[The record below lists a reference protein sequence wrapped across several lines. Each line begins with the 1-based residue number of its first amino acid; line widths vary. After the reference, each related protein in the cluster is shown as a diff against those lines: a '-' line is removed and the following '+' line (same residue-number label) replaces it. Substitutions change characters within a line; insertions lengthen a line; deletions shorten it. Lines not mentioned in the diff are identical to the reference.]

1 MLAEINR
8 PCITGKSFLERMNT
22 VEPVESKTIGKIA
35 LNEHESKKLLA
46 EYGLPVVEEQVALS
60 VESAAQVAETIG
72 YPVVMKALGAKLLHK
87 TERGLVFVD
96 VNSKEKLEK
105 AAGTILQEAGTDLEG
120 FLIQPHIKGNREF
133 VTGLFRDPQFGPVIM
148 FGLGGIYTEA
158 LSDVVFRIAPLS
170 KADALEMIGEIR
182 SRKLVDDF
190 RGEKAVDR
198 KALVDILQ
206 GLSRIAMEKDSIDEI
221 DINPLKITPD
231 GKVVAVDALVLYR
244 QESQQ
249 EIFLPPVDPKHL
261 GAFFY
266 PKSIAFV
273 GISSQVGK
281 WGHRL
286 FTITAARGFP
296 GDIYLVNPRGG
307 EIAGRRVYRSV
318 KEISGKI
325 DLAVVTVPAAGVM
338 ELIPQFQEKGITN
351 VLLIASGFAET
362 GDEGK
367 LIENKLMEEAGK
379 AGILIIGPN
388 TMGICNPH
396 IKLYCTGG
404 PVWPIAGST
413 AMVSQS
419 GNMGTQLLAFAQN
432 QGIGIRV
439 FCGSGNEGM
448 VTIEDFIDAFEVDSL
463 THTVMLYVESVK
475 NARRFMESAKR
486 VGKIKPIVLL
496 KGGQTQAG
504 GRAAASHTGA
514 MASDS
519 RIFNAMCKQAGIVKV
534 EKPMDILDLSAAFS
548 SLPLPKGNRAAIM
561 TLGGG
566 WGVVTADL
574 CAEYG
579 LDVPRL
585 SEELVRDIDPILPS
599 YWSKS
604 NPVDIVGERDLS
616 LPLRI
621 IEMLL
626 QWDGCDAV
634 IHLGIKGIHAMV
646 RKYSESIAV
655 ADPRTPQ
662 EFLDAMNQTFLD
674 YEKTYVEKIVE
685 LMHTYGKPVFGVS
698 VLTEASDLMVY
709 GVSGHPYKAVFYET
723 PERAVNA
730 FSKMVEYQ
738 QFLSRIEPVEP

>member
-1 MLAEINR
+1 
-8 PCITGKSFLERMNT
+8 MNT

-231 GKVVAVDALVLYR
+231 GKVVAVDALVLY
-244 QESQQ
+244 QQ
-249 EIFLPPVDPKHL
+249 EPQQKTYLPPVDPKHL
-261 GAFFY
+261 GALFY

-273 GISSQVGK
+273 GVSSQIGK

-286 FTITAARGFP
+286 FTSTAARGFP
-296 GDIYLVNPRGG
+296 GDIYLVNPKGG
-307 EIAGRRVYRSV
+307 EIAGKRVYRFV
-318 KEISGKI
+318 KEIPHKI

-367 LIENKLMEEAGK
+367 LLENKLMEEAGK

-396 IKLYCTGG
+396 INLYCTGG

-419 GNMGTQLLAFAQN
+419 GNMGTQLLAFAEN
-432 QGIGIRV
+432 QGIGIRA

-448 VTIEDFIDAFEVDSL
+448 VTIEDFIDAFEVDSP
-463 THTVMLYVESVK
+463 TQTVMLYVESVK

-486 VGKIKPIVLL
+486 VGKMKPIVLL

-504 GRAAASHTGA
+504 SRAAASHTGA
-514 MASDS
+514 MASDR
-519 RIFNAMCKQAGIVKV
+519 RIFNAMCKQVGIVKV

-574 CAEYG
+574 CAEFG

-585 SEELVRDIDPILPS
+585 SEELVREIDPILPP

-621 IEMLL
+621 MEVLL

-634 IHLGIKGIHAMV
+634 IHLGIKGIRTFV
-646 RKYSESIAV
+646 RKSAESIAV
-655 ADPRTPQ
+655 ADPGTPQ
-662 EFLDAMNQTFLD
+662 EFLDAMNQTFLE
-674 YEKTYVEKIVE
+674 YETTYVEQIVK
-685 LMHTYGKPVFGVS
+685 LMETYSKPVFGVS
-698 VLTEASDLMVY
+698 ALTEASDLMVY

-723 PERAVNA
+723 PERAVSA

-738 QFLSRIEPVEP
+738 KFLKRIEPDKP

>member
-1 MLAEINR
+1 MHD
-8 PCITGKSFLERMNT
+8 GKPFLKEMNT
-22 VEPVESKTIGKIA
+22 LEPVESINIGNTA
-35 LNEHESKKLLA
+35 LNEHESKRLLA
-46 EYGLPVVEEQVALS
+46 KYGLPLVEEQAAFS
-60 VESAAQVAETIG
+60 VESAAQAAETIG
-72 YPVVMKALGAKLLHK
+72 YPVVLKALGAKLLHK

-96 VNSKEKLEK
+96 VSSKEKLEK
-105 AAGTILQEAGTDLEG
+105 AAGTILQEAGSDLEG
-120 FLIQPHIKGNREF
+120 FLVQSHIKGTREF
-133 VTGLFRDPQFGPVIM
+133 AAGLFRDPQFGPVVM

-158 LSDVVFRIAPLS
+158 LSDVVFRVAPLS
-170 KADALEMIGEIR
+170 KADALEMIEEIR
-182 SRKLVDDF
+182 SRKLLDDF

-198 KALVDILQ
+198 KAIIDILH
-206 GLSRIAMEKDSIDEI
+206 GLSRIALENDSIGEI

-244 QESQQ
+244 QESRQKT
-249 EIFLPPVDPKHL
+249 FFPPVDPKRL
-261 GAFFY
+261 GALFY

-273 GISSQVGK
+273 GVSSEVGK

-296 GDIYLVNPRGG
+296 GDIYLVNPKGG
-307 EIAGRRVYRSV
+307 EIAGRRVYRFV
-318 KEISGKI
+318 KEIPGKI

-351 VLLIASGFAET
+351 ILLIASGFAET

-367 LIENKLMEEAGK
+367 LLENKLMEEARK

-396 IKLYCTGG
+396 IRLYCTGG
-404 PVWPIAGST
+404 PVWPVAGST
-413 AMVSQS
+413 AMVAQS

-432 QGIGIRV
+432 QGIGIRA

-448 VTIEDFIDAFEVDSL
+448 VTIEDFIDAFEVDNL

-486 VGKIKPIVLL
+486 VGKMKPIVLL

-504 GRAAASHTGA
+504 SRAAASHTGA

-585 SEELVRDIDPILPS
+585 SEDLVREISPFLPS

-626 QWDGCDAV
+626 QWDGCDGV
-634 IHLGIKGIHAMV
+634 IHLGIKGIRTAV
-646 RKYSESIAV
+646 RKYTESITV
-655 ADPRTPQ
+655 ADPGTPQ
-662 EFLDAMNQTFLD
+662 EFLDAMKQTFLD
-674 YEKTYVEKIVE
+674 YEKIYVEKIVE
-685 LMHTYGKPVFGVS
+685 LMQTYSKPVFGVS
-698 VLTEASDLMVY
+698 VLTEPSDLMVN
-709 GVSGHPYKAVFYET
+709 GVSGYPYKAVFYET
-723 PERAVNA
+723 PERAVSA

-738 QFLSRIEPVEP
+738 TFLNRTERVEQ